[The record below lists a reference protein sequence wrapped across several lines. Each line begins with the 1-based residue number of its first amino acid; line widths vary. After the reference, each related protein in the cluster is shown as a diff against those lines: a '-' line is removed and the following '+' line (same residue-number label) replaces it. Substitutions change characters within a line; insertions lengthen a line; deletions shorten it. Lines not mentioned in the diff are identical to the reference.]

1 MNINDIRYQDF
12 IDFTFDGLSITEF
25 GMAAIMEGSRYS
37 ANLAPSFSNVID
49 NVNGKDGVDYYGTE
63 VESLSISFTV
73 MGDNITARQLNNFK
87 QHFVPGKIGKLTTN
101 EESYK
106 YCYATLDK
114 VPIFNFIPFD
124 TITTIN
130 GVDYPDILYKG
141 DISLDFIVYDP
152 KFYSDYVMID
162 NTVDGFKAAN
172 WLLGSGIPLKTWLVD
187 KDVFLPDGRY
197 IDGVK
202 TPMTDISSVFYVY
215 NAGNAT
221 AKTIMQFDYSPA
233 FIVEGGHTD
242 EVAWS
247 DIYIANN
254 KNTDVFIMKKPR
266 PFVDV
271 DNAINTFKAYKDTW
285 ATNKTK
291 AIEELKTKLDSQL
304 TENILLILQ
313 ADETTGITLANKINA
328 LHTLVNVTWSMKF
341 DGTKI
346 DARMTGLTSIILA
359 VDGATVICQAA
370 DIDESIGDVHNGCY
384 IKIDGSHGYSLN
396 DQGEYEIDYQIFGAY
411 PLVNG
416 NPGPIDLTNLRIEF
430 KYNYT

>member
-1 MNINDIRYQDF
+1 M
-12 IDFTFDGLSITEF
+12 
-25 GMAAIMEGSRYS
+25 
-37 ANLAPSFSNVID
+37 SNVPMTTKKD
-49 NVNGKDGVDYYGTE
+49 MKKCNGYTNYSTW
-63 VESLSISFTV
+63 SLSLW
-73 MGDNITARQLNNFK
+73 LNNEYNDYKAFC
-87 QHFVPGKIGKLTTN
+87 KLTDRVKSG
-101 EESYK
+101 E
-106 YCYATLDK
+106 
-114 VPIFNFIPFD
+114 I
-124 TITTIN
+124 TI
-130 GVDYPDILYKG
+130 D
-141 DISLDFIVYDP
+141 
-152 KFYSDYVMID
+152 
-162 NTVDGFKAAN
+162 
-172 WLLGSGIPLKTWLVD
+172 
-187 KDVFLPDGRY
+187 
-197 IDGVK
+197 
-202 TPMTDISSVFYVY
+202 
-215 NAGNAT
+215 
-221 AKTIMQFDYSPA
+221 Q
-233 FIVEGGHTD
+233 
-242 EVAWS
+242 
-247 DIYIANN
+247 
-254 KNTDVFIMKKPR
+254 
-266 PFVDV
+266 
-271 DNAINTFKAYKDTW
+271 
-285 ATNKTK
+285 